1 MKKTL
6 EQIETS
12 ILVVLVARPPAL
24 AGRDGAE
31 MLGTE
36 ALPS

>member
-1 MKKTL
+1 V
-6 EQIETS
+6 I
-12 ILVVLVARPPAL
+12 PPAL

-36 ALPS
+36 ARLVELNRRHRVARVNMNVVE